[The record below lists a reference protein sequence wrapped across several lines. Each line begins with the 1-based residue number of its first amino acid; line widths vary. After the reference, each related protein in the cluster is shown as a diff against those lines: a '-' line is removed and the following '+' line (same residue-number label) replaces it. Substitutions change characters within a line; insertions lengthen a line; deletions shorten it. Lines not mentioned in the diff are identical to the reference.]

1 MKTFYP
7 RLWSTFCW
15 VEQPWSSISWLSVPA
30 FSSLLYNG
38 YLLLSRLSP
47 IGCHHQNL
55 HQHQHCDQNPP
66 PPHCNYDQN
75 HFDKM
80 TIIAIVIQNDH
91 PHYNC
96 NMSIS
101 STAAVTR
108 WCCPLPSSH
117 SSELSPSEQ
126 INIIIS
132 PICYYR
138 LVVLVTIFTILIL
151 DFSGCCCFVAVL
163 PMFHHE
169 PCFAQNSNWPIR
181 SQRGSSKRELPTLDE
196 DRIDE
201 KSCFANNYQH
211 IGCYYYVEGDVALL
225 QYIDVLHNVTQ
236 ANENLGEEIFLRRWC
251 HVQLMVKMMLVL
263 VSTWWGALAKI
274 GQLFWPG
281 FVEIGLDGCFPKG
294 NGRPWFAENLD
305 HFSSIFFPI
314 TITNLALSPTSE
326 GTVLQTKA
334 TQVSRFY
341 FWSF

>member
-1 MKTFYP
+1 MVICSYLDYP
-7 RLWSTFCW
+7 QLVVTIKIFINISIVIKILLLLIVIMIKIILTKLPSLQLWSK
-15 VEQPWSSISWLSVPA
+15 SSS
-30 FSSLLYNG
+30 SSLQLWLKLSSLQCEHLINSSCHQMVLSSSQFPFIRTFPIRANKHHYFTH
-38 YLLLSRLSP
+38 LLLP
-47 IGCHHQNL
+47 
-55 HQHQHCDQNPP
+55 
-66 PPHCNYDQN
+66 
-75 HFDKM
+75 
-80 TIIAIVIQNDH
+80 
-91 PHYNC
+91 
-96 NMSIS
+96 
-101 STAAVTR
+101 
-108 WCCPLPSSH
+108 
-117 SSELSPSEQ
+117 
-126 INIIIS
+126 
-132 PICYYR
+132 R
-138 LVVLVTIFTILIL
+138 LVVVVGTIFTILIL
-151 DFSGCCCFVAVL
+151 EFSGCCCFVAVL

-263 VSTWWGALAKI
+263 VSTWWGAVAKI

-314 TITNLALSPTSE
+314 TITNLALSPPSE
-326 GTVLQTKA
+326 VGTPCKQRRPRWAASISGAFNPHSGRHQPLINLASTR
-334 TQVSRFY
+334 SLLY
-341 FWSF
+341 YL